1 MSTERGLEFS
11 VGRSAVSDVGPTT
24 KASPKSK
31 TTGFMGRPFEQE
43 DSEQLDLLGLSELT
57 PAAYAARLEK

>member
-1 MSTERGLEFS
+1 
-11 VGRSAVSDVGPTT
+11 
-24 KASPKSK
+24 
-31 TTGFMGRPFEQE
+31 MGRPFEQE